1 MTNFNDY
8 QLTLLERAIEEEA
21 TKDIRM
27 HDMMSRETAELY
39 SWYNKYPEDKIAFAA
54 LLTML
59 DWWGIYF
66 SCGYEAA
73 QEIHK
78 KIHEK
83 EFAAAKARFKH

>member
-8 QLTLLERAIEEEA
+8 QLTLLERAIEEEIA
-21 TKDIRM
+21 KDVRIHSGM
-27 HDMMSRETAELY
+27 QHETAELY
-39 SWYNKYPEDKIAFAA
+39 AWYNKYPENKIAFSA

-78 KIHEK
+78 KIDAK
-83 EFAAAKARFKH
+83 EFAAAKALFNL